1 VPKVIFPQLRQ
12 PVLASKNYPAILMRL
27 SFDKRTSGFR
37 AIGAACVLLVCLSG
51 FITAVH
57 IHPDRANAPDRSC
70 TTCAMAHAGV
80 VPVALGSPV
89 PVLSSSGTM
98 EESAE
103 SAPSFAL
110 HSALYIRPPPLV

>member
-1 VPKVIFPQLRQ
+1 MK
-12 PVLASKNYPAILMRL
+12 L
-27 SFDKRTSGFR
+27 SFDQRTPGFR
-37 AIGAACVLLVCLSG
+37 AISAVCVLLVCLTG

-57 IHPDRANAPDRSC
+57 IHPARANAPDRSC
-70 TTCAMAHAGV
+70 SVCAMAHAGV
-80 VPVALGSPV
+80 VPVELTSPA
-89 PVLSSSGTM
+89 PALSSSGTL